1 MPRVSDS
8 FYLPTGDPG
17 TWQPTEATI
26 GPWSPRSQHGGPPA
40 ALVVREAERLAAGVV
55 SGPADALRLSLDF
68 LGPVST
74 DPVVV
79 AGEVVRTGRSIT
91 LVDVTLSQGGR
102 TALHGRVWVLRR
114 APQGTTPTVPAA
126 APSTTRTPTRYNP
139 STVWDFP
146 YARHLDWR
154 AAGGTLVG
162 PGPAQVWGRAR
173 VPLVPGEC
181 PTSLQRAALRR
192 RLRRRRLGRARLGPV
207 VLRQRRPRP
216 APAAAD
222 AGRVGPARR
231 PHPAGVHR
239 HRAVRHD
246 DPRPRRCLRHH
257 RADAAGLAPGLT
269 RPPSRA

>member
-1 MPRVSDS
+1 VPRVSDS

-114 APQGTTPTVPAA
+114 APQGTTPTVPAVA
-126 APSTTRTPTRYNP
+126 ALDHPDPDSLSP

-154 AAGGTLVG
+154 AAGGSLVR

-181 PTSLQRAALRR
+181 PTSLQRAVLVGDSGGGVSAELDWDQWSFVNVDLDLHLLRPMQDEWVLLDAR
-192 RLRRRRLGRARLGPV
+192 TRLASTGTGLCATTIHDRAGACGTIAQTLLV
-207 VLRQRRPRP
+207 SPR
-216 APAAAD
+216 A
-222 AGRVGPARR
+222 
-231 PHPAGVHR
+231 
-239 HRAVRHD
+239 
-246 DPRPRRCLRHH
+246 
-257 RADAAGLAPGLT
+257 
-269 RPPSRA
+269 